1 MQTATTHENSVH
13 LPVMD
18 SRVGKYLSFY
28 VGPEEFAIAV
38 LGVREIMGM
47 QDVTAV
53 PHTPV
58 YVKGI
63 INLRGK
69 VVPVVDLRLKFGMPP
84 AEYTART
91 CIVVVNVPG
100 EGGGVLMGVIVDAVS
115 EVLNIA
121 TGEIEDAPDF
131 GEGVSIPYLIGIAKS
146 KGKVKLLL
154 NIEKVLTTSELTDL
168 GQLIN

>member
-1 MQTATTHENSVH
+1 MQAAVMQDPNPRT
-13 LPVMD
+13 PVMD
-18 SRVGKYLSFY
+18 SRVGKYLSFH
-28 VGPEEFAIAV
+28 VGPEEFAIGV

-69 VVPVVDLRLKFGMPP
+69 VVPVVDLRLKFGMP
-84 AEYTART
+84 ATEYTART
-91 CIVVVNVPG
+91 CIVVVDLPG
-100 EGGGVLMGVIVDAVS
+100 DGGSVLMGVIVDSVS
-115 EVLNIA
+115 EVVNIA
-121 TGEIEDAPDF
+121 AGEIENAPDF
-131 GEGVSIPYLIGIAKS
+131 GEEVNIPYLIGIAKT

-168 GQLIN
+168 GKLLN

>member
-1 MQTATTHENSVH
+1 MQTAVTQDLSPKM
-13 LPVMD
+13 PVVD
-18 SRVGKYLSFY
+18 PRVGKYLSFH
-28 VGPEEFAIAV
+28 VGPEEFAIGV

-53 PHTPV
+53 PHTPA

-84 AEYTART
+84 TEYTART
-91 CIVVVNVPG
+91 CIVVVDLAG
-100 EGGGVLMGVIVDAVS
+100 EGSSVLMGVIVDSVS
-115 EVLNIA
+115 EVMNITA
-121 TGEIEDAPDF
+121 GEIEDAPDF
-131 GEGVSIPYLIGIAKS
+131 GEDVSIPYLIGIAKS

-154 NIEKVLTTSELTDL
+154 NIEKVLTTSELTDISKL
-168 GQLIN
+168 LN

>member
-1 MQTATTHENSVH
+1 MQTATVQESSARV
-13 LPVMD
+13 PVVD
-18 SRVGKYLSFY
+18 SRMGKYLSFY
-28 VGPEEFAIAV
+28 AGPEEFAIAV

-53 PHTPV
+53 PHTPA

-69 VVPVVDLRLKFGMPP
+69 VVPVVDLRLKFGMP
-84 AEYTART
+84 AADYTART

-100 EGGGVLMGVIVDAVS
+100 EGGGVLMGVVVDAVS
-115 EVLNIA
+115 EVVNIA

-154 NIEKVLTTSELTDL
+154 DIEKVLTTSELTDL
-168 GQLIN
+168 GQFIN

>member
-1 MQTATTHENSVH
+1 MQAAAIQDLSSKA
-13 LPVMD
+13 PVMD
-18 SRVGKYLSFY
+18 SRVGKYLSFH
-28 VGPEEFAIAV
+28 VGPEEFAIGV

-53 PHTPV
+53 PHTPN

-69 VVPVVDLRLKFGMPP
+69 VVPVVDLRLKFGMPA

-91 CIVVVNVPG
+91 CIVVVDLPG
-100 EGGGVLMGVIVDAVS
+100 EGGSVLMGVIVDSVS
-115 EVLNIA
+115 EVVNLA
-121 TGEIEDAPDF
+121 SGEIENAPDF
-131 GEGVSIPYLIGIAKS
+131 GEEVNIPYLIGIAKS
-146 KGKVKLLL
+146 KGTVKLLL

-168 GQLIN
+168 GKLLN